1 MTPTAA
7 FSWLRTRVDSLQR
20 RVSPTLVHAT
30 LFAFLS
36 VLTVAMLYRAPLG
49 PGQDFHYHLMSAT
62 MAARPSSD
70 PLRALYHDLH
80 PFDANTLLYR
90 VAWPFIR
97 WLGPVR
103 GFQCAFALL
112 FYLGFPAATWYALW
126 RVGRAPWPS
135 LLAFS
140 VIYSRGWAVD
150 GFVPFLCSSTFMV
163 LTLAEWSAFLQPHGD
178 RSHRAMARGAL
189 FAALLFLSHAH
200 TFAWTA
206 VMMGLFTVAAAG
218 RELFTQREDGPRFS
232 IRPALELAL
241 KSLAMIAPAALLLL
255 SWKARIETHA
265 PPLPASATVAPA
277 VYAGLDVMLKNS
289 LLAFP
294 QYFAPLY
301 DPTDVR
307 FAAGL
312 AVIALVL
319 LLLVRQD
326 PVGPRYFEAFSI
338 TTFCS
343 FLVLPLDINGQS
355 IGPRHMEFFMWTLPL
370 VLWRRTS
377 VSRRDEAGQ
386 SWRGWSSEAIIALAL
401 CGFCAMRIHSI
412 ERAMVGLNRNELGPL
427 LALEEPCRLARRTPY
442 SILAYVPMAT
452 TSTYFP
458 SLTMHQAHETL
469 AAICGVETPVYNTRV
484 RPFHT
489 TPIRYRVDMPAPVGI
504 YQGASEWYKEG
515 SAVLRHYDLVLT
527 FDWHP
532 DASEQ
537 PEIDRVVTLVAR
549 AGRFALYRRK

>member
-1 MTPTAA
+1 MTPEPAR
-7 FSWLRTRVDSLQR
+7 SRLRALFDAIKRVDS
-20 RVSPTLVHAT
+20 PTILHAT
-30 LFAFLS
+30 LFAVLS
-36 VLTVAMLYRAPLG
+36 VFTIAMLYRAPLG
-49 PGQDFHYHLMSAT
+49 PGQDYHYHVMSAA
-62 MAARPSSD
+62 MGARPSSE
-70 PLRALYHDLH
+70 PLRALYHGIH

-97 WLGPVR
+97 LFGAVR
-103 GFQCAFALL
+103 GFQCAVAVM

-126 RVGRAPWPS
+126 RVKRAPWPS
-135 LLAFS
+135 LLAFA

-150 GFVPFLCSSTFMV
+150 GFVPFMCSSSLMV
-163 LTLAEWSAFLQPHGD
+163 LVLAEWSAFLQPDAD
-178 RSHRAMARGAL
+178 RSYRAMARGAL

-200 TFAWTA
+200 TFAWSA

-255 SWKARIETHA
+255 SWKARIETYA
-265 PPLPASATVAPA
+265 PPLPASATPAPA
-277 VYAGLDVMLKNS
+277 AYAGLDVMLKNG

-326 PVGPRYFEAFSI
+326 PENPRYFEAFSI
-338 TTFCS
+338 ATFCS
-343 FLVLPLDINGQS
+343 FLVLPLDMNGQS

-377 VSRRDEAGQ
+377 VKLRDEAGQ
-386 SWRGWSSEAIIALAL
+386 SWRSFSSEAIIALAL
-401 CGFCAMRIHSI
+401 CAFSALRIHSI

-427 LALEEPCRLARRTPY
+427 LALEEPCRRARRTPY

-489 TPIRYRVDMPAPVGI
+489 PPIRYRVDMPAPIGI
-504 YQGASEWYKEG
+504 YPGASEWYTD
-515 SAVLRHYDLVLT
+515 SAAVLRHYDLVLT
-527 FDWHP
+527 YDWHP

-537 PEIDRVVTLVAR
+537 PEIDRVVSLVAR
-549 AGRFALYRRK
+549 SGRYALYRRR

>member
-7 FSWLRTRVDSLQR
+7 FSWLRTRVDSIQR

-178 RSHRAMARGAL
+178 RSHRAMARGAIVST
-189 FAALLFLSHAH
+189 LLFLSHGH

-206 VMMGLFTVAAAG
+206 VMMGLFTIAAAG

-241 KSLAMIAPAALLLL
+241 KSLAMITPAALLML
-255 SWKARIETHA
+255 SWRVRVETYAPA
-265 PPLPASATVAPA
+265 PPGTAASVAATYPGV
-277 VYAGLDVMLKNS
+277 DVLLKNS
-289 LLAFP
+289 LLALP
-294 QYFAPLY
+294 QYFSPISH
-301 DPTDVR
+301 PSDVR
-307 FAAGL
+307 FAASL
-312 AVIALVL
+312 AVIALIL
-319 LLLVRQD
+319 LVFVRQD
-326 PVGPRYFEAFSI
+326 HEPPRYFEAFSI
-338 TTFCS
+338 VSFFS
-343 FLVLPLDINGQS
+343 FLVLPLDVKGQS

-370 VLWRRTS
+370 VLWRRNAVHHRERADHS
-377 VSRRDEAGQ
+377 GRR
-386 SWRGWSSEAIIALAL
+386 WSSDVIVALVL
-401 CGFCAMRIHSI
+401 CGFSALRIQWI
-412 ERAMVGLNRNELGPL
+412 ERAMVALYRDELGPL
-427 LALEEPCRLARRTPY
+427 LALEEPCRRARRTPY
-442 SILAYVPMAT
+442 SLLAYVPMR
-452 TSTYFP
+452 TSSRYVLGP
-458 SLTMHQAHETL
+458 TMHQAHETL

-484 RPFHT
+484 RPHHFL
-489 TPIRYRVDMPAPVGI
+489 PLRYRAEMPAPVGI